1 MQLLARWLSSVI
13 LHYARLAPITKIA
26 EQTVDLKK
34 NKSLHKVL
42 SDVQAAIKKVNK
54 RVDYLDNITERHAK
68 EEVTLL
74 AMAEAASKT
83 SLPLVVNLD
92 NQVRHQL
99 VTDTSSPSSSWVTG
113 CGWAFHRSQYRFG
126 GAGDLPPLA
135 PRSHELICKRCLP
148 LLRLA
153 RKREEVDA
161 GLVVPA
167 ADS

>member
-1 MQLLARWLSSVI
+1 MCASFMFEVAGTLSHSKG
-13 LHYARLAPITKIA
+13 RLAAIKCCVFRTHSLQRSRLLPMH
-26 EQTVDLKK
+26 VCLR
-34 NKSLHKVL
+34 KSSLEVASRSPHFL
-42 SDVQAAIKKVNK
+42 GDVQAAIKKVNK

-126 GAGDLPPLA
+126 GAGDLPALA
-135 PRSHELICKRCLP
+135 PRSHELICKRC
-148 LLRLA
+148 
-153 RKREEVDA
+153 
-161 GLVVPA
+161 
-167 ADS
+167 